1 MFTGFPHLMELIKKL
16 KLTKI
21 LEMIFCLQDYWGTSP
36 HGGGLGSAQSA
47 SLCSPKFMLI
57 SFSIRHSVQNKTHVS
72 T

>member
-47 SLCSPKFMLI
+47 ACPILNQAKPLLPQI
-57 SFSIRHSVQNKTHVS
+57 HAH
-72 T
+72 

>member
-1 MFTGFPHLMELIKKL
+1 MELIKKL

-47 SLCSPKFMLI
+47 ACPILNQAKPLLPQI
-57 SFSIRHSVQNKTHVS
+57 HAH
-72 T
+72 